1 MHTGLAIA
9 HELGHTIAS
18 RAGVQTAFERL
29 VVAKNIRPV
38 TWYAASDPPKELLP
52 EAFALFYSDPQWLQ
66 QNWPDLFS
74 FFETLDRT
82 GKPPP

>member
-1 MHTGLAIA
+1 
-9 HELGHTIAS
+9 
-18 RAGVQTAFERL
+18 VQKAFDRL
-29 VVAKNIRPV
+29 VVAKNIKPV
-38 TWYAASDPPKELLP
+38 TWYAASDPPKELFP